1 MLWGLSISN
10 KASQRCWSYG
20 ATDIS
25 ELGVEHGWVVGA
37 HPTPT
42 HSAKL
47 TKEPVLAY
55 QPERLITGCYFVP
68 MHEGKRLKQHT

>member
-20 ATDIS
+20 DHRHHS
-25 ELGVEHGWVVGA
+25 ELGTWNMVGLWG
-37 HPTPT
+37 PTAFPT
-42 HSAKL
+42 HSAEL

-55 QPERLITGCYFVP
+55 
-68 MHEGKRLKQHT
+68 